1 MLSNRSIET
10 TYVKTNAEIDP
21 SSDLVSDE
29 AVPVDIDM
37 VVELFVG
44 LVRRHV
50 DTSLGKSLGEQFALE
65 TVVLV
70 SDMWNGGC

>member
-10 TYVKTNAEIDP
+10 TYVKANAEIDP

-37 VVELFVG
+37 VVELFAG
-44 LVRRHV
+44 LVCCHV
-50 DTSLGKSLGEQFALE
+50 DASLR
-65 TVVLV
+65 
-70 SDMWNGGC
+70 NG